1 MPSNSIPDLSDIF
14 NEYKHDRDIYHD
26 LMRDKVREVL
36 LVASLFDAFTL
47 EREGRLSEAIFGEY
61 YQLSLTSAPRV
72 TPVSYPQKALEWL
85 RNRRFDMVILMVGI
99 DRRANVE
106 LAARIKE
113 LDPHMP
119 VLMLVNNNKDIH
131 LFSGENKPEHVDWVF
146 VWNGDT
152 TVFLAMIK
160 LMEDRMNVRRDT
172 QIGLVRVVLLI
183 EDSVRYC
190 SRYLPLLYS
199 EIVKQTQ
206 ALISEENLD
215 EVNKVPRMRARPKV
229 LLATNY
235 EEAQRLFETYRDY
248 ILCVIS
254 DVKYS
259 RGGEVDPEAGLRF
272 ISYVKRVAP
281 DTPTLLQSSE
291 AENRHK
297 AESLG
302 AAFIHKHSHSIGRDL
317 SNFMLAYCGFGPF
330 VFRNSWGEEIAS
342 ARNLEE
348 FEAYLHVISD
358 ETFLYHSSRN
368 QFSTWLMARG
378 EIRRAKEL
386 RRLKI
391 SDFSSVDEMR
401 RLLIDYFHHL
411 TYERN
416 RGEMVNFDESL
427 LGDSRYITSLAG
439 GALGGKGRGLLF
451 VNNLLERIE
460 FSRIFDDVQ
469 VSLPHT
475 AIIGTDEF
483 ENFLSKHRLHDAWR
497 NTSDFKSLQGR
508 FLSCRLSDELQGRL
522 RSYLGQVN
530 TPLAVRSSG
539 ILEDMLNQP
548 FAGIYVTFMLPNN
561 HPDLD
566 VRLGQLCDA
575 VRLVYASV
583 FSPKARSYFDAVNY
597 QVEEEKMAVIIQRVV
612 GRKHEQSFYP
622 DISGTAQSYNYY
634 PVSSLRA
641 DDGVSTIALG
651 LGRYVVDGE
660 KAFRFSPRYPKMD
673 LVAPEHQMESAQQH
687 FYAIDLGRK
696 DVNLADGE
704 DSSYV
709 TLSLEDAERH
719 GTLQHLASTYDY
731 QYNRITPGILRPGP
745 RVLNFAD
752 ILKYNYFGLGAAID
766 TVLQIIRESM
776 RTPVEIEFSV
786 NLEKNRHGK
795 FPFHVLQI
803 KPLVQQSEKF
813 SIDLDTI
820 DRDKL
825 VLFTEKGMGNGRN
838 DTLRDFVF
846 VDPDTFDNSR
856 TVDIAGQVG
865 YLNQKLKSQGLEY
878 ILLGPGRWGTR
889 DPWLGIPVNFGQIS
903 SSRVIAEVALPDFRV
918 DSSLGSHFFHNVTSM
933 NIGYFTIPARKDQG
947 FVDWD
952 WLKTQPVIERTEHL
966 FHVRVEEP
974 VTVLMDGTRGISVIA
989 KPKARIG
996 TDI

>member
-1 MPSNSIPDLSDIF
+1 MSSSSISDLFDIF
-14 NEYKHDRDIYHD
+14 SENKYDRDIYHD

-36 LVASLFDAFTL
+36 LVASLFDSFTL

-72 TPVSYPQKALEWL
+72 TSVSSPDKALEWL

-99 DRRANVE
+99 DRRANVD
-106 LAARIKE
+106 LAARIKR
-113 LDPHMP
+113 LDPNMP

-131 LFSGENKPEHVDWVF
+131 LFSGDNKPEHVDWVF

-152 TVFLAMIK
+152 PVFLAMIK
-160 LMEDRMNVRRDT
+160 LMEDRINVHRDT
-172 QIGLVRVVLLI
+172 QIGMVRVILLI
-183 EDSVRYC
+183 EDSIRYC

-199 EIVKQTQ
+199 EVVKQTQ
-206 ALISEENLD
+206 VLISEENLD

-235 EEAQRLFETYRDY
+235 EDAQKLFETYRDY

-259 RGGEVDPEAGLRF
+259 RGGQIDPEAGVSF
-272 ISYVKRVAP
+272 ISYVKKVAP
-281 DTPTLLQSSE
+281 DTPTLLQSSDV
-291 AENRHK
+291 ENRHK

-330 VFRNSWGEEIAS
+330 VFRNTWGEEIAS

-348 FEAYLHVISD
+348 FEAYLHVMSD

-378 EIRRAKEL
+378 EIRKAKEL

-401 RLLIDYFHHL
+401 RLLIDYFHQL

-416 RGEMVNFDESL
+416 RGEVVNFDEAL

-451 VNNLLERIE
+451 INNLLERME
-460 FSRIFDDVQ
+460 FSRILGDVE
-469 VSLPHT
+469 VDLPHT

-483 ENFLSKHRLHDAWR
+483 ENFLSRHRLHDAWR
-497 NTSDFKSLQGR
+497 SDADFESVQER
-508 FLSCRLSDELQGRL
+508 FLSCRLSDGLHARL
-522 RSYLGQVN
+522 RTYLGQVN

-561 HPDLD
+561 HPDLE
-566 VRLGQLCDA
+566 VRERQLCDA

-612 GRKHEQSFYP
+612 GRRHEQTFYP

-634 PVSSLRA
+634 PVSSLRPE
-641 DDGVSTIALG
+641 DGVATMAMG
-651 LGRYVVDGE
+651 LGRYVVEGE
-660 KAFRFSPRYPKMD
+660 KAFRFSPKYPKMD
-673 LVAPEHQMESAQQH
+673 LVAPEHQMENAQQH
-687 FYAIDLGRK
+687 FYAIDLCRK
-696 DVNLADGE
+696 DLSLIGGE
-704 DSSYV
+704 DSSCV

-719 GTLQHLASTYDY
+719 GSLQHLASTYDY
-731 QYNRITPGILRPGP
+731 QYSRIVPGILRPGP

-752 ILKYNYFGLGAAID
+752 ILKYNYFSLGNAID
-766 TVLQIIRESM
+766 TVLNIVRESM
-776 RTPVEIEFSV
+776 RTPVEIEFAV
-786 NLEKNRHGK
+786 NLEKNRRGK
-795 FPFHVLQI
+795 FSFHVLQI
-803 KPLVQQSEKF
+803 KPLVQQAEKC
-813 SIDLDTI
+813 SIDVDALD
-820 DRDKL
+820 REQL
-825 VLFTEKGMGNGRN
+825 VLYTEKGMGNGRN
-838 DTLRDFVF
+838 ETLQDFVF
-846 VDPDTFDNSR
+846 VDPDTFDKAQ
-856 TVDIAGQVG
+856 TVDIARQVG
-865 YLNQKLKSQGLEY
+865 RLNEKLRSEGREY

-903 SSRVIAEVALPDFRV
+903 NSRVIAEVALQDFRI

-933 NIGYFTIPARKDQG
+933 NIGYFTIPARQEQG
-947 FVDWD
+947 FVDWS
-952 WLKTQPVIERTEHL
+952 WLKSQPVMERTKHL
-966 FHVRVEEP
+966 LHVRIDRP
-974 VTVLMDGTRGISVIA
+974 VTLVMDGTRGISVIA
-989 KPKARIG
+989 KPGAQIS
-996 TDI
+996 TQI